1 MSLSSSLGSIIV
13 RPRLPSDLQVISLP
27 LVMSDN
33 EQQSDDVDN
42 SRSKS
47 PLNHD
52 SSDARRDRS
61 RSASGSRRGHR
72 RHKSHKRSRRHSR
85 SRSRSRSRASSR
97 GTEKIRHYINESLI
111 SALQPLQQQ
120 IASLSGAAPSPASS
134 IEYQELRKQQQELAI
149 ETKSATL
156 TSSGAQSQYRCLAT
170 INLNLNAAV
179 EAIDELLISR
189 PSPDDPV
196 YLALAPIHQSIGCCR
211 HRRRKNRSGIQG
223 RPRAQNRL
231 ESSLDV
237 RRKEASVRHGPRKA
251 QNMGILPQ
259 SSKRVSKE
267 SLATGLTA
275 LSSTARMEPGPLRLF
290 RSKTSHL
297 RTVWKIGSLGKRLL
311 CLLSRQRLQ
320 AVFQLQPPLEA
331 NLSPVKWRVQ
341 RKSFQGRKP
350 RR

>member
-1 MSLSSSLGSIIV
+1 MSLPSLGSVIV

-61 RSASGSRRGHR
+61 RSASGSRKGHR

-196 YLALAPIHQSIGCCR
+196 YLALAPIRTKVSAAVDIAAERIDLVFKADLEPKTGWKALSMYEEKKRQSATDPEKHKIWASCLKAANESQKKASRPASQPFRQQPGW
-211 HRRRKNRSGIQG
+211 NPGRSGYSG
-223 RPRAQNRL
+223 A
-231 ESSLDV
+231 V
-237 RRKEASVRHGPRKA
+237 
-251 QNMGILPQ
+251 
-259 SSKRVSKE
+259 
-267 SLATGLTA
+267 T
-275 LSSTARMEPGPLRLF
+275 LF
-290 RSKTSHL
+290 HL
-297 RTVWKIGSLGKRLL
+297 IH
-311 CLLSRQRLQ
+311 
-320 AVFQLQPPLEA
+320 FP
-331 NLSPVKWRVQ
+331 
-341 RKSFQGRKP
+341 
-350 RR
+350 